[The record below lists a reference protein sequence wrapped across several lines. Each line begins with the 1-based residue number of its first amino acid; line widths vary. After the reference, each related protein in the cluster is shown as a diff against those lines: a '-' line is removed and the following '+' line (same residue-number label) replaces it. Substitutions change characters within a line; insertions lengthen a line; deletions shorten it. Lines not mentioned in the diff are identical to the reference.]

1 MDYTKLGPMMLI
13 RLINLG
19 AVIAYELAVLALQ
32 TVCSRV
38 ASKRTMNG
46 ARIGECLRRICER
59 TGGAFPKIGQ
69 ILSTRPDLLPP
80 AICAELAILQDR
92 VSAPSHSRILEVLR
106 REYRSVP
113 FESFDQIP
121 VASATVAQVYRAVRA
136 DNHRDIAVKV
146 MLPDVLRKIKSDCR
160 IAEFFG
166 PAIACLPA
174 MKSVP
179 LREALAQASVLL
191 QRQTNFRQEAA
202 NLVRL
207 GDIFRGCN
215 RILVPRIHGDLC
227 TENIVCMDFVGGMR
241 KLTDPSIPDDEAK
254 ELIVVGLQGLYKM
267 IFDAGFVHCD
277 LHPGNVLAA
286 PDGRLVILD
295 AGLVTE
301 LDDYTRRSFAEF
313 FAAIAL
319 RNGYKAA
326 EIVRETAIRLPK
338 HLDCLSFDRDIA
350 ELINRVGGLSARE
363 FEVAGFIAELF
374 DIQNKYGIYGT
385 PRFTLIILALL
396 VYEGVAKQ
404 RCPDLDFQKEAIPF
418 VMPVLLRGIPKV
430 TLGSSPSAAD
440 VPRN

>member
-1 MDYTKLGPMMLI
+1 
-13 RLINLG
+13 
-19 AVIAYELAVLALQ
+19 
-32 TVCSRV
+32 
-38 ASKRTMNG
+38 
-46 ARIGECLRRICER
+46 
-59 TGGAFPKIGQ
+59 
-69 ILSTRPDLLPP
+69 
-80 AICAELAILQDR
+80 
-92 VSAPSHSRILEVLR
+92 
-106 REYRSVP
+106 
-113 FESFDQIP
+113 
-121 VASATVAQVYRAVRA
+121 
-136 DNHRDIAVKV
+136 
-146 MLPDVLRKIKSDCR
+146 
-160 IAEFFG
+160 
-166 PAIACLPA
+166 
-174 MKSVP
+174 
-179 LREALAQASVLL
+179 
-191 QRQTNFRQEAA
+191 
-202 NLVRL
+202 
-207 GDIFRGCN
+207 
-215 RILVPRIHGDLC
+215 
-227 TENIVCMDFVGGMR
+227 
-241 KLTDPSIPDDEAK
+241 
-254 ELIVVGLQGLYKM
+254 
-267 IFDAGFVHCD
+267 
-277 LHPGNVLAA
+277 
-286 PDGRLVILD
+286 
-295 AGLVTE
+295 